1 MLGCTYPKP
10 GSLNERYLNLKT
22 SSAKQKG
29 RLLQQWTRD
38 LILKEFNLSE
48 EDVRSTSMGAQ
59 GEDIQFSKAAAERL
73 RISIECKSRDRVA
86 VYGFYDQAR
95 ENTPAA
101 REPVVV
107 IKQNRRCPLV
117 VIDAEYFF
125 KLLKGVVTCES
136 LESPTK

>member
-1 MLGCTYPKP
+1 
-10 GSLNERYLNLKT
+10 
-22 SSAKQKG
+22 
-29 RLLQQWTRD
+29 
-38 LILKEFNLSE
+38 
-48 EDVRSTSMGAQ
+48 MGAQ
-59 GEDIQFSKAAAERL
+59 GEDILFSKAASERL

-95 ENTPAA
+95 ENTPAS

-136 LESPTK
+136 LESHTK